1 MEQNF
6 DQFAKDY
13 RSTHTKSIKAVS
25 GADSFYFAQHK
36 VYELARFEK
45 NNPQIFL
52 DLGCGDGATES
63 YISAQFPSFS
73 ITGID
78 ISNESIAIANKKE
91 IPGCNFLLFDG
102 VSIPFP
108 ENTFHIVFIAGVL
121 HHVPLSQRQN
131 LVNEVARVLQPG
143 GRLYLFEHNPYN
155 PLTRYLVNTC
165 VFDEGVQLLKA
176 KESRTLLLK
185 AGLKILD
192 NRYVIFFPRGHFFKW
207 MHKAESMLAHVPLG
221 GQYYFRAI
229 KELSNQH

>member
-36 VYELARFEK
+36 INELARFEK
-45 NNPQIFL
+45 NSPQKLL

-63 YISAQFPSFS
+63 YISIQFPSFS
-73 ITGID
+73 VTGID
-78 ISNESIAIANKKE
+78 ISKESIAIANKKE
-91 IPGCNFLLFDG
+91 IPGCNFLWFDG
-102 VSIPFP
+102 VSIPFA
-108 ENTFHIVFIAGVL
+108 ENTFQIVFVAGVL

-131 LVNEVARVLQPG
+131 LVNEIARVLQPG

-176 KESRTLLLK
+176 KEAAMLLK
-185 AGLKILD
+185 NAGLKISD
-192 NRYVIFFPRGHFFKW
+192 NRYVIFFPRGRFFKW
-207 MHKAESMLAHVPLG
+207 LHKTESMLAHIPFG
-221 GQYYFRAI
+221 GQYYIRAS
-229 KELSNQH
+229 KL